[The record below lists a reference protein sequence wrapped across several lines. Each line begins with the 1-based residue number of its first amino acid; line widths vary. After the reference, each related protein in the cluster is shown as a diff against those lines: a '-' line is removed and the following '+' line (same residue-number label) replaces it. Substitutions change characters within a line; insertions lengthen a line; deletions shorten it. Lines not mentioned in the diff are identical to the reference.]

1 MQDGQPGGRGSRIT
15 DVRESSPGW
24 ISYSTGVCVGVN
36 LETLHGK
43 GYMGNRTWGL
53 WKEGP

>member
-15 DVRESSPGW
+15 DVCESSPGW